1 MYKSNFFTNNLY
13 GKIQEPRSKCWK
25 YFSKIYHSEDSNK
38 DINDRRITEVKCTLC
53 SPPLYT
59 ILKWCGST
67 TNMTKHLKC
76 HSIDSD
82 EDLNNEKDE
91 EMELMGEDI
100 MQKAAD
106 KLKKRV
112 EKTHSALLVMLISCA
127 FAFNVVSNPQFISFV
142 QMLNPTYDVPS
153 PYVLSHSY
161 LDKEFMLVV

>member
-1 MYKSNFFTNNLY
+1 M
-13 GKIQEPRSKCWK
+13 
-25 YFSKIYHSEDSNK
+25 
-38 DINDRRITEVKCTLC
+38 
-53 SPPLYT
+53 YT

-67 TNMTKHLKC
+67 TNMSNHLKC

-82 EDLNNEKDE
+82 DDLNNEKDE

-153 PYVLSHSY
+153 PYILSHSY